1 MYLFIYLLPRFQ
13 NCVPKY
19 HDGPY
24 KLKNKPHVVSKGA
37 FDIFVLGTKKYFY
50 RILEENMSKIK
61 DNNIKVN
68 YYRVW
73 MRNISLINMVKLG

>member
-1 MYLFIYLLPRFQ
+1 MFQ
-13 NCVPKY
+13 KCAPKY

-24 KLKNKPHVVSKGA
+24 KLKNKPHIVSKGA
-37 FDIFVLGTKKYFY
+37 FDIFVLHKKYFY
-50 RILEENMSKIK
+50 RILEENMSKII

-73 MRNISLINMVKLG
+73 MRNIRLINMVILG